1 MSQRYGVSD
10 EEREIEEGIRANWQ
24 PVVEAA
30 GFYHPSQDTWTVYM
44 LGGHLMGDRVV
55 RERAMAKFAAFRPT
69 EGQMFLR
76 DPYLAVVQEMTPLE
90 KQALRERI
98 MQATAKARADR
109 AAKAK

>member
-10 EEREIEEGIRANWQ
+10 EEREIDEGIRANWQ
-24 PVVEAA
+24 PMVEAA
-30 GFYHPSQDTWTVYM
+30 GLYHPSQDTWTVYM
-44 LGGHLMGDRVV
+44 LGGIIMRDYVV
-55 RERAMAKFAAFRPT
+55 VARGGLKN
-69 EGQMFLR
+69 
-76 DPYLAVVQEMTPLE
+76 MTPLE